1 MAQPVISVR
10 GVSKKYR
17 IGMREQKSDTML
29 AALVNGIRSPLNNLR
44 RIRNLAKLNDEDDS
58 IFWALR
64 DVSFDVQEGE
74 VLGIIG
80 HNGAGKSTLL
90 KILSRITEPS
100 AGEVHIHGRIAALL
114 EVGTGFHPELTGR
127 ENIYMNGTILGMRRK
142 EIDQKLDEIVD
153 FSGVEKH
160 LDTPVK
166 FYSSGMRVRLG
177 FSVAAHL
184 EPEILVIDEVLS
196 VGDAEF
202 QKKCLG
208 KMNAISAKS
217 GKTILFV
224 SHDLAAVSRLCTRAI
239 LLNQGMLQMQEST
252 GTVIQE
258 YLSRSSSENASR
270 QIDFSAA
277 KGDKRFVINS
287 IELLNNNFLPIPIAF
302 SGQDVV
308 IRLNY
313 SIHSLGPDPI
323 VLIRIKDKSDKI
335 LFLCLSRNSHHGVI
349 KLQPVSGAIHCVIPK
364 LPLLP
369 GAYRIDV
376 VLKYGHEVTFELQ
389 DCFKLMVEKG
399 DFFGTGKLNS
409 DMVNGMIIYH
419 EWDIK

>member
-1 MAQPVISVR
+1 
-10 GVSKKYR
+10 
-17 IGMREQKSDTML
+17 MREQKSDTML

-74 VLGIIG
+74 VVGIIG

-100 AGEVHIHGRIAALL
+100 AGEVHIRGRIAALL

-127 ENIYMNGTILGMRRK
+127 ENIYMNGTILGMRKK

-153 FSGVEKH
+153 FSGVERH

-184 EPEILVIDEVLS
+184 EPEILIIDEVLS

-208 KMNAISAKS
+208 KMKDVANR
-217 GKTILFV
+217 GRTVLFV
-224 SHDLAAVSRLCTRAI
+224 SHNMASVKALCSKG
-239 LLNQGMLQMQEST
+239 LLLEKGKVKLIADND
-252 GTVIQE
+252 TVIKN
-258 YLSRSSSENASR
+258 YLGGDSNNLNYKRANAERDGFKLIDIAVTNTGESVDQPIVRDKEICFSFNYDNWNAR
-270 QIDFSAA
+270 QGLYFNIKIKDEEGRYLITTTSDWNAPL
-277 KGDKRFVINS
+277 INS
-287 IELLNNNFLPIPIAF
+287 GRGQAHMRIPAGF
-302 SGQDVV
+302 FNEGQFFVD
-308 IRLNY
+308 
-313 SIHSLGPDPI
+313 
-323 VLIRIKDKSDKI
+323 
-335 LFLCLSRNSHHGVI
+335 
-349 KLQPVSGAIHCVIPK
+349 
-364 LPLLP
+364 
-369 GAYRIDV
+369 
-376 VLKYGHEVTFELQ
+376 
-389 DCFKLMVEKG
+389 LMVIQKTASEYKVYIHEK
-399 DFFGTGKLNS
+399 DILSLQISPEKREMGTWMGKEVGYVRHTFDWN
-409 DMVNGMIIYH
+409 N
-419 EWDIK
+419 